1 MKFLQLPK
9 KMTNEWT
16 GFQASLLAVINA
28 LALFGNISL
37 FVVIL
42 RTSTL
47 RTQTNMF
54 LLNLAAADLLV
65 SVLNM
70 PLTIATILHGSW
82 MFGEFLC
89 TLTAFLNLLSFVAS
103 VMSLAMVSVNRYHFV
118 VKWKT
123 YQKHF
128 SKRRCA
134 VYITLVWLFS
144 GVLCLP
150 PLLGWAEYRFI
161 AGQSQCFV
169 NWSSSV
175 TYTLSMAGV
184 CLLGP
189 ASVMS
194 VSYWKIWKVSNASR
208 KKIMS
213 WEKGEENSRKH
224 VCLDPGKVG
233 YRNNLKDKALSCEK
247 FEIKFVEVFRSE
259 AVKN

>member
-1 MKFLQLPK
+1 MSEILTIVE

-42 RTSTL
+42 RTYAL
-47 RTQTNMF
+47 RTQTNLF

-123 YQKHF
+123 YPKNF

-184 CLLGP
+184 KLCLLGP

-213 WEKGEENSRKH
+213 WEKGEENS
-224 VCLDPGKVG
+224 
-233 YRNNLKDKALSCEK
+233 
-247 FEIKFVEVFRSE
+247 
-259 AVKN
+259 